1 MTLTENGSAAEGDE
15 TNRKAEVK
23 DGLAIRSASKLKS
36 VSLSA
41 APEEE
46 EAESNEI
53 CTNSATRSTTDANSI
68 TPLFLPS
75 EPTGGIPTELL
86 GTLHNPSIDDD
97 TPAAEA
103 LRANAEVHVNKA
115 AKLAR
120 KIHVQT
126 VRNIVKKA
134 TQRGMGNKRGK
145 PPRIPPNRNEQNDGE
160 IYVVDE
166 EQDEDLSADS
176 GKDDSEEHHEY
187 KGQTFV
193 VEKENRHL
201 GIFDGVEQVPGDV
214 AAATIETG
222 KKCKLACCIHF
233 HLLDQN
239 THKTSSK
246 SACPCRSA

>member
-1 MTLTENGSAAEGDE
+1 MTVTENGTATDDDE
-15 TNRKAEVK
+15 TNRKAEV
-23 DGLAIRSASKLKS
+23 DNGLSYRLSPKLKS
-36 VSLSA
+36 VSLPSA
-41 APEEE
+41 PE
-46 EAESNEI
+46 EAESNEV
-53 CTNSATRSTTDANSI
+53 CTNSAARSSTDAISI
-68 TPLFLPS
+68 APIFLPS
-75 EPTGGIPTELL
+75 DQTGGIPTELL

-166 EQDEDLSADS
+166 EQDEDSSAES
-176 GKDDSEEHHEY
+176 GKDDSEEHTEY
-187 KGQTFV
+187 KGLKFV

-222 KKCKLACCIHF
+222 KKC
-233 HLLDQN
+233 
-239 THKTSSK
+239 T
-246 SACPCRSA
+246 